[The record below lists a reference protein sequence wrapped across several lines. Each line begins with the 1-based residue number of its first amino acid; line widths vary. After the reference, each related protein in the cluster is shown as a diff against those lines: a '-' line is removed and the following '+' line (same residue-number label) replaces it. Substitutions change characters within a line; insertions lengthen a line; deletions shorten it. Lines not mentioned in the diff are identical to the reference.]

1 MTLAELHAVVAFAV
15 PAKLAQLQ
23 PLLTLAPLIAQR
35 RGVGIG
41 EVYGMQAG
49 DVFEA
54 GMAELSELLT
64 DDAVAA
70 ARDAMQQAWVALDPA
85 RMRQRMAK

>member
-1 MTLAELHAVVAFAV
+1 VTLAELQAVVAFAA
-15 PAKLAQLQ
+15 PAQLAQLQ

-49 DVFEA
+49 DVFED
-54 GMAELSELLT
+54 GMTALAEVLT
-64 DDAVAA
+64 EDAIVSAQE
-70 ARDAMQQAWVALDPA
+70 AMQQAWSALDPE
-85 RMRQRMAK
+85 RMRQRMAA

>member
-1 MTLAELHAVVAFAV
+1 VTLAELQAVVAFAA
-15 PAKLAQLQ
+15 PAQLAALQ

-49 DVFEA
+49 NVFQWGIEA
-54 GMAELSELLT
+54 LAEVLT
-64 DDAVAA
+64 DDAIVAA
-70 ARDAMQQAWVALDPA
+70 QEAMQQAWSALDPE
-85 RMRQRMAK
+85 RMRRRMSP